1 MDVRKFEIGTMNNSQ
16 FHELFGSQWP
26 PDQHGGHSSA
36 STMLH
41 QTPGMPQG
49 MQLKREPHTE
59 VQGVM
64 QGVMGMDIT
73 SGTVADS
80 TSPPPGSSDGMFGS
94 SISGMFMDKKAA
106 NSIRGIFNFLNVI
119 CFPFQPWVKTFW
131 LRLTSTGWKQV
142 FYLCKNKV
150 FRNKNKLWRHWKSTF
165 HSFEKV
171 CNFAF

>member
-1 MDVRKFEIGTMNNSQ
+1 MMNNSQ

-41 QTPGMPQG
+41 QGQSLPQG

-64 QGVMGMDIT
+64 HNQMGMDIT
-73 SGTVADS
+73 SGSVADS
-80 TSPPPGSSDGMFGS
+80 TSPPPGNSDGMFGS

-106 NSIRGIFNFLNVI
+106 NSIRGKSQCFFLFLYFLFVFLIYMCWNNMNFDNIFLFGIKNILNYTKHYIGKYSV
-119 CFPFQPWVKTFW
+119 
-131 LRLTSTGWKQV
+131 
-142 FYLCKNKV
+142 
-150 FRNKNKLWRHWKSTF
+150 
-165 HSFEKV
+165 
-171 CNFAF
+171 